1 MASLRG
7 NNTFSRSY
15 DHLVA
20 EGKPPMV
27 ALGAVMRKILVVAR
41 VLLITEKNYDPNYV
55 KNPPSQEG

>member
-1 MASLRG
+1 
-7 NNTFSRSY
+7 
-15 DHLVA
+15 
-20 EGKPPMV
+20 MV